1 MQFWLW
7 LDVGQANGD
16 AMYCVIVLLGALMLR
31 ICCFHECL
39 SNNQQ
44 FTFVMQF
51 VENLMFYNI
60 LAYDLSH
67 IKEFRRKYD
76 YPI

>member
-1 MQFWLW
+1 
-7 LDVGQANGD
+7 
-16 AMYCVIVLLGALMLR
+16 
-31 ICCFHECL
+31 
-39 SNNQQ
+39 
-44 FTFVMQF
+44 MQF